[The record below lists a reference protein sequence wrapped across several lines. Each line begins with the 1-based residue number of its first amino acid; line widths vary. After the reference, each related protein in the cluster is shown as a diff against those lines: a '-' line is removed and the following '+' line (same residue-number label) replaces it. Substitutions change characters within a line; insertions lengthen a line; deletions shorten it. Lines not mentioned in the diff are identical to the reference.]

1 MAKSRIIKELANNKV
16 PLEVAINR
24 LLIIAS
30 DTDNEKLAHWAE
42 KELNGYSNEDNI
54 PSYRI
59 VKVEDTIFKYSG
71 INGMCKVQNVTL
83 PFIELLEREGVGR
96 FNIRI
101 LDGIK
106 TMEGIVNNDTD
117 IKLGRDRTE
126 FASIIYEKTG
136 IKCYSIIQTVPKNT
150 FENVF
155 NIVKTMLLKT
165 LIQLDKSYGCLDD
178 LDINIDNKT
187 PEEIAK
193 INTIVNNYM
202 FSDNSVHVGDK
213 NKIKNTGIFKGRKS
227 L

>member
-1 MAKSRIIKELANNKV
+1 MAKSRIIKELANNEV

-30 DTDNEKLAHWAE
+30 DTDNEKLAQWAE

-71 INGMCKVQNVTL
+71 INGIVQFKNVTL
-83 PFIELLEREGVGR
+83 PLIELLEGEDIGG
-96 FNIRI
+96 FNINI

-106 TMEGIVNNDTD
+106 TVEKIVSNNTNDN
-117 IKLGRDRTE
+117 GRDMT
-126 FASIIYEKTG
+126 ALAPMIYNKTG
-136 IKCYSIIQTVPKNT
+136 TQCYSIIQKVPENA
-150 FENVF
+150 FENVL
-155 NIVKTMLLKT
+155 NILKTMLLRV
-165 LIQLDKSYGCLDD
+165 LIELDKSYGCLDG

-187 PEEIAK
+187 SEEIAK
-193 INTIVNNYM
+193 INMTVNNYI
-202 FSDNSVHVGDK
+202 FADNSVHVGDK
-213 NKIKNTGIFKGRKS
+213 NKIKNTDIFKGRKS